1 MNDEEG
7 FKRFRQRQGLK
18 KILKLRYYKC
28 EQVGVQ
34 EGISPS
40 ISLFALDYVQM
51 KILYLHSNMLGS
63 INLHQNIK
71 VGVRTHV
78 ILHVYQ

>member
-51 KILYLHSNMLGS
+51 KILYLHSICLEA
-63 INLHQNIK
+63 
-71 VGVRTHV
+71 
-78 ILHVYQ
+78 